1 MTLKEVKKNLEELV
15 GRKYNELCDLVEG
28 VYECFGDYS
37 YDGEEHIIADCSS
50 FGEVTA
56 YADHIDAPEFHIAY
70 NAETDEDGEFETITV
85 TGVELYER

>member
-1 MTLKEVKKNLEELV
+1 MTLKEVKKNLKELV
-15 GRKYNELCDLVEG
+15 GKEYKELCDLVEG
-28 VYECFGDYS
+28 VYEAFGDYS
-37 YDGEEHIIADCSS
+37 YESEEHIITDCSS

-70 NAETDEDGEFETITV
+70 NAETDEDGELEYITV